1 MFSSIDLP
9 TIFSPLSDAVVI
21 LAILLLVFFVSRAII
36 SGLARQ
42 EFREVPLFW
51 RLSVMSGLIL
61 GTMAFLSAILGDG
74 PQLGTLFVVDGA
86 WDLTLSSFLLYRVG
100 PGETYFSGLYAVL
113 ASGGSWFNAGA
124 VMIVVSMVAIVVAA
138 LKVGSGHLSHSFRI
152 ILASLISLFTTA
164 WLLVY
169 GLSAL
174 LWAIHMLNFWV
185 LFLVILI
192 LRWPFVSLSWLKPN
206 SSASQGVARRR

>member
-1 MFSSIDLP
+1 MFSSIDLLA
-9 TIFSPLSDAVVI
+9 IFRPLPDAFVI

-42 EFREVPLFW
+42 DFREVPLFW

-61 GTMAFLSAILGDG
+61 GTMAFLSAILGDD
-74 PQLGTLFVVDGA
+74 PQLSALFVVDGA

-100 PGETYFSGLYAVL
+100 PGEIYFSGLYAVL
-113 ASGGSWFNAGA
+113 ARGGSWFNAGA
-124 VMIVVSMVAIVVAA
+124 MMIVVSMVAIFLAA
-138 LKVGSGHLSHSFRI
+138 LKVGSGHLSQSFRI

-169 GLSAL
+169 VVSAL
-174 LWAIHMLNFWV
+174 LWAVHMLNFWL

-206 SSASQGVARRR
+206 SSASQGAVRKR